1 MLLQGGRRRSAKQQA
16 RRRRRRK
23 TCTNQLLLMFAR
35 TTCRIRNASRQAS
48 RESEL
53 ATFTC
58 CAYDTP
64 QWGTPWSDFGK
75 SFFLLMLLTWL
86 LIKHS
91 YTHTE
96 RNTRRTT
103 DTHSCR
109 MKASKSFSYW
119 IRQFKWIRRQCHR
132 HDHRHYH
139 RHRQRQRQSNN
150 CCGFAPAQTA

>member
-16 RRRRRRK
+16 KATTTKKNMHKPIAFDVCSHNVSYTQCEQASQPRK
-23 TCTNQLLLMFAR
+23 WAR
-35 TTCRIRNASRQAS
+35 YVHVLRIRHALKWLWQIIFLVNAFNMVINQA
-48 RESEL
+48 
-53 ATFTC
+53 
-58 CAYDTP
+58 
-64 QWGTPWSDFGK
+64 
-75 SFFLLMLLTWL
+75 LTN
-86 LIKHS
+86 
-91 YTHTE
+91 THTG

-109 MKASKSFSYW
+109 VKASKSFSYW